1 MIILWVNQNTDL
13 LVSQKQVKG
22 KKYPF
27 YFVTVYHV
35 FVCVFVRG
43 GGGGGGGGER
53 EGGPRGMDYAACK
66 IKQVKT
72 RWLNFFSFY
81 ESNA

>member
-1 MIILWVNQNTDL
+1 M
-13 LVSQKQVKG
+13 
-22 KKYPF
+22 
-27 YFVTVYHV
+27 